1 LPSRGRRRQPEK
13 KRESRSEHLEQWVPK
28 TRLGKMIQEGK
39 ISSIEEVFQAGLQV
53 RESQIIDALIPDL
66 QEEVININLVQK
78 QTDAGEKSRFK
89 AVVAV
94 GNRDGYIGLGSG
106 KASQVRNAIEKAA
119 TDARLKIVPVRRG
132 CGSWEC
138 GCGRPHSVPFQIEG
152 KTGGVRVVFVPGPR
166 GLGLVASEVSKVI
179 LGLAGVKDCWT
190 RSYGSTRTIPSF
202 AYAVFDA
209 LKQTY
214 GLITPTDWV
223 K

>member
-1 LPSRGRRRQPEK
+1 LKSRGRRRDR
-13 KRESRSEHLEQWVPK
+13 REESHSNLEQWVPR
-28 TRLGKMIQEGK
+28 TRLGKMIQEGR
-39 ISSIEEVFQAGLQV
+39 ITSIEEVFMAGLQV
-53 RESQIIDALIPDL
+53 REAQIVDALIPDL

-106 KASQVRNAIEKAA
+106 KASQVRNAIEKGAS
-119 TDARLKIVPVRRG
+119 DARLKLVPVRRG

-138 GCGRPHSVPFQIEG
+138 DCGRPHSIPFQIEG

-166 GLGLVASEVSKVI
+166 GLGLVVSEVSKVI
-179 LGLAGVKDCWT
+179 LGLAGVKDVWT

-214 GLITPTDWV
+214 SLITPNDWV

>member
-1 LPSRGRRRQPEK
+1 LPSRGRRRQPE
-13 KRESRSEHLEQWVPK
+13 REKRSEHLEQWVPR

-53 RESQIIDALIPDL
+53 RESQIVDALIPDL
-66 QEEVININLVQK
+66 QEEVINVNLVQK

-94 GNRDGYIGLGSG
+94 GNRDGYIGMGSG
-106 KASQVRNAIEKAA
+106 KAPQVRNAIEKAA

-152 KTGGVRVVFVPGPR
+152 TTGGVRVVFVPGPR
-166 GLGLVASEVSKVI
+166 GLGLVASEVAKVI

-223 K
+223 R